1 MVGYGTHNQRSG
13 TFSDDGSLTLFL
25 AESIIMNGYNIK
37 DIANKFI
44 RWNDEGYWGAHNKVF
59 DIGIAIQE
67 AIYNL
72 K

>member
-44 RWNDEGYWGAHNKVF
+44 RWN
-59 DIGIAIQE
+59 
-67 AIYNL
+67 
-72 K
+72 